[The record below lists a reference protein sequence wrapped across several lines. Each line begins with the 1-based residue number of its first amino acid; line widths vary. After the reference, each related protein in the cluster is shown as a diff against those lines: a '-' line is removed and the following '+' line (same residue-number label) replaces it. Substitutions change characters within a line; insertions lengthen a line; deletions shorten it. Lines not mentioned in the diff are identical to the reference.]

1 MDGLSIQYWLNLK
14 TIKVTVVATLVA
26 LCVATNYALIGV
38 HQVKAMDFIV
48 FVGGFCYGPL
58 VGVLTGL
65 LSWTVYGVINP
76 FGFVP
81 QIWFA
86 TMIMESIYG
95 LVGGFLGRN
104 FVKTSFRE
112 QRLELGAFFSIMGFT
127 LTLVYDLVVSSVYAS
142 VFNVPL
148 LIAIVVGTPFHVVH
162 ELSNA
167 TIFGIASIPFL
178 SVIRKLRSARE
189 IVFSKK

>member
-1 MDGLSIQYWLNLK
+1 LK
-14 TIKVTVVATLVA
+14 TIEVALIAALVA

-58 VGVLTGL
+58 IGALTGF
-65 LSWTVYGVINP
+65 LSWTIYGVLNP

-112 QRLELGAFFSIMGFT
+112 QRLPLGAFFSIMGFI
-127 LTLVYDLVVSSVYAS
+127 LTLIYDLVVSSVYAS

-148 LIAIVVGTPFHVVH
+148 LVAVVVGTPFHVLH

-167 TIFGIASIPFL
+167 VIFGIASIPFL
-178 SVIRKLRSARE
+178 SVMRKLRSARG